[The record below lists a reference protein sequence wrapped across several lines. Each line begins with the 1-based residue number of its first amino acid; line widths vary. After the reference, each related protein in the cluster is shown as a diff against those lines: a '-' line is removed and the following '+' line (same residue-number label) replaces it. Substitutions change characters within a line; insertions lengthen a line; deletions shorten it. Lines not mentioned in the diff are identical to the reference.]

1 MDASGISYTK
11 DHQFENINQSIT
23 LYAIYENTSEYIE
36 LPETHKLYLTDVNL
50 FHNEEYF
57 KVYGKDKVIYPG
69 ATGSYKMTI
78 ENNQADTLTIKG
90 ITLEEDTICVPYK
103 EGKGCLNMGYF
114 IRYSARE
121 AKDFTYFYG
130 ASDEYT
136 ILNRDNQTIF
146 NNLHTKRI
154 IPFTGKEITIPK
166 GDGVDI
172 YLFWRWEEVDDTLDT
187 LIGKEATKFKE
198 DGKTLNDKYSLT
210 VSIDFDS
217 TNKYCK
223 PKG

>member
-1 MDASGISYTK
+1 
-11 DHQFENINQSIT
+11 
-23 LYAIYENTSEYIE
+23 
-36 LPETHKLYLTDVNL
+36 
-50 FHNEEYF
+50 
-57 KVYGKDKVIYPG
+57 
-69 ATGSYKMTI
+69 
-78 ENNQADTLTIKG
+78 
-90 ITLEEDTICVPYK
+90 
-103 EGKGCLNMGYF
+103 MGYF

-130 ASDEYT
+130 DSDKYA
-136 ILNRDNQTIF
+136 ILNKDSLTTF

-154 IPFTGKEITIPK
+154 IPFTGNEITIPK

-172 YLFWRWEEVDDTLDT
+172 YLFWRWEEVNDELDT